1 MLRLV
6 VLSSVVFEEWI
17 ASVVHARKAVAALEE
32 RNGLYLLY
40 MDRVT
45 GELAKRVG
53 QVSSFREVE
62 PAILDK
68 ILAYPE

>member
-40 MDRVT
+40 MERVT

>member
-1 MLRLV
+1 M
-6 VLSSVVFEEWI
+6 FEEWI
-17 ASVVHARKAVAALEE
+17 SSVVHTRKAVAALEE
-32 RNGLYLLY
+32 RNGLYLLF

-53 QVSSFREVE
+53 QVTSFKEVE